1 MLERGLERGLPVG
14 EGVVCV
20 ADLFEDSEFVAND
33 GQARFGV
40 GERFFD
46 LYGLL
51 EERVA
56 LCERGV
62 AEHAEQLDLDG
73 ESVLVYAQLFLY
85 RLKRF
90 KFELEFAFGGLQDGG
105 FLGFEQ
111 FARCALLLEDL
122 ELALGVLNFG
132 VGEGERGVLARARE
146 FAFELERLFARGGEI
161 SGALGLL
168 GGDLVL
174 DALEFLGLAC
184 AFELDL
190 QRGALYCER
199 VAAEHGGCEFG
210 EQGREFALVDGW

>member
-1 MLERGLERGLPVG
+1 MERRLPVG

-20 ADLFEDSEFVAND
+20 ADLFEDAEFVSND
-33 GQARFGV
+33 VQARFGV

-62 AEHAEQLDLDG
+62 AERAQQLDLNS
-73 ESVLVYAQLFLY
+73 ESALVCAQLRLY

-90 KFELEFAFGGLQDGG
+90 EFELEFAFGGLQDGG
-105 FLGFEQ
+105 FLSFEQ

-122 ELALGVLNFG
+122 ELALSVLNFG
-132 VGEGERGVLARARE
+132 VGEGERGVLAGAHE
-146 FAFELERLFARGGEI
+146 FAFELECLFARGGEI

-168 GGDLVL
+168 GGNLVL

-184 AFELDL
+184 AFELNL